1 MTPKTLSARADAILD
16 HWFGPLDDDALLHP
30 DAEPFATHY
39 RRWYGKDPAVDAD
52 IRERFEGD
60 LLAVS
65 ADGRNWDATI
75 QAWGAHPRGLLALT
89 LLLDQTPRNMYRGT
103 PRMYRWDA
111 LGLMASEA
119 AHILM
124 DVDALPLVQQMFLRV
139 PLLHVEDLTVQER
152 ALGYF
157 EELAVAA
164 KTKSPQNVKFF
175 GYALDSARRHL
186 KVIEEYERFPH
197 RNVILGRTS
206 TPQEL
211 ELLKDDA
218 AHF

>member
-1 MTPKTLSARADAILD
+1 MTPTTITARADAILD
-16 HWFGPLDDDALLHP
+16 HWFGTLDDEAVLHP
-30 DAEPFATHY
+30 DSEPFATHY
-39 RRWYGKDPAVDAD
+39 QRWYGKDPGVDAD
-52 IRERFEGD
+52 IRQRFEAD

-89 LLLDQTPRNMYRGT
+89 LLLDQTPRNMFRGT
-103 PRMYRWDA
+103 PRMYRWDV

-124 DVDALPLVQQMFLRV
+124 DVEALPLVHQMFLRV
-139 PLLHVEDLTVQER
+139 PLLHVEDRTVQER

-157 EELAVAA
+157 EALAEAA
-164 KTKSPQNVKFF
+164 KSRSPQNVNFF
-175 GYALDSARRHL
+175 GFARDSARRHL
-186 KVIEEYERFPH
+186 EVIAEYERFPH
-197 RNVILGRTS
+197 RNAILGRTS
-206 TPQEL
+206 TPREL
-211 ELLKDDA
+211 ELLKDDG